1 MLPRIESFE
10 SWTAPSNWP
19 PDTAVYPSGVQ
30 TDEDYWS
37 LVKEQFILEDDLI
50 LMNAANLCP
59 SPLPVMETVFDLTRN
74 VDSNPSM
81 QNRSK
86 FGDLKRKTRDL
97 LAGYLG
103 ADPEE
108 VVITRNTSEGNNVV
122 INGLTLKPGD
132 EVVIWDQN
140 HPTNNLAW
148 DVGSRRHGYTVI
160 KVATPTDPRNS
171 EDLLRPFTEALTRQ
185 TKVIAFSHVSN
196 ISGLALPAK
205 RLCQEAES
213 RSILTLVDGAQTF
226 GAEALN
232 LHDMGCDFYTGSAH
246 KWFMGPKE
254 AGLLYVRKN
263 RIEEV
268 WPLIVGIGWQDDTED
283 ASSRF
288 EALGQ
293 RDDATVAATGT
304 TVEFHNTIG
313 KERIE
318 SRIRALVSEIKARIQ
333 KEIPGTR
340 FHTPLEPE
348 MSSGVVVF
356 APPGIDMNRASGRL
370 YQEFRIGCAVM
381 RGDFAGIR
389 LSPQIYNTM
398 EEVERV
404 VSAIASLQEPGREI
418 GDVRAPD

>member
-1 MLPRIESFE
+1 MAATSLLPRIESIE
-10 SWTAPSNWP
+10 SWNAQRNWP
-19 PDTAVYPSGVQ
+19 PDTTAYSSGVQ
-30 TDEDYWS
+30 TDEEYWS
-37 LVKEQFILEDDLI
+37 LVKEQFILKDDLI

-59 SPLPVMETVFDLTRN
+59 SPLSVMETVFDLTRN
-74 VDSNPSM
+74 VNSDPSM

-86 FGDLKRKTRDL
+86 FGELKRKTRDL
-97 LAGYLG
+97 LADYIG

-108 VVITRNTSEGNNVV
+108 VVITRNTSEGNNIV
-122 INGLTLKPGD
+122 ISGLSLNRDD

-148 DVGSRRHGYTVI
+148 DVGSQRHGYRVV
-160 KVATPTDPRNS
+160 KVTTPPDPQSS
-171 EDLLRPFTEALTRQ
+171 EELLRPFLSALTRR
-185 TKVIAFSHVSN
+185 TRVIAFSHVSN
-196 ISGLALPAK
+196 ISGVAIPAGE
-205 RLCQEAES
+205 LCKEAEN
-213 RSILTLVDGAQTF
+213 RGILTLIDGAQTF
-226 GAEALN
+226 GAEAMN

-254 AGLLYVRKN
+254 AGLLFVRKS

-268 WPLIVGIGWQDDTED
+268 WPLIVGIGWQGDLED

-293 RDDATVAATGT
+293 RDDATIAATGR
-304 TVEFHNTIG
+304 TVEFHNVIG

-318 SRIRALVSEIKARIQ
+318 ARIRMLAAELRRNIQ
-333 KEIPGTR
+333 AEIPGTR
-340 FHTPLEPE
+340 FHTPLDPDL
-348 MSSGVVVF
+348 SLGVVIF
-356 APPGIDMNRASGRL
+356 APPGVDLNRASTRL

-404 VSAIASLQEPGREI
+404 VSAIASL
-418 GDVRAPD
+418 